1 MMLLK
6 AALLISLPAVRTTAC
21 SNVEFDQCGGSNFT
35 GDTCRAARLRPARVR
50 RNQHKLRTDDSAA
63 SDTAPPSLRARARR
77 CCPDYDVCTYV
88 NSFFSQCQDKDLCLV
103 APYGQCGG
111 SAHAETAPTAAPSP
125 ADPPPAAARRR
136 RHPRPR
142 CALRATVRRG
152 ARAVDQ
158 HQPPRPWT
166 PANHH
171 PTCCPP
177 SFYCSPQNPYF
188 SQCLYNTTANTTC
201 AAGHA
206 QCGGKGWTGKTCCA
220 CHPSPRARLRAQ

>member
-35 GDTCRAARLRPARVR
+35 GDTC
-50 RNQHKLRTDDSAA
+50 
-63 SDTAPPSLRARARR
+63 
-77 CCPDYDVCTYV
+77 CPDYDVCTYV

-111 SAHAETAPTAAPSP
+111 M
-125 ADPPPAAARRR
+125 
-136 RHPRPR
+136 
-142 CALRATVRRG
+142 
-152 ARAVDQ
+152 DQ

-206 QCGGKGWTGKTCCA
+206 QCGGKGWTGKTCCIPGFS
-220 CHPSPRARLRAQ
+220 CESRNEYYSGCEPMPLCTNARFGQCGGIDADGLPWTPANHHSDCCPENFYCSYVNADYSQCKSNSSSVVLTTVEEEKALK